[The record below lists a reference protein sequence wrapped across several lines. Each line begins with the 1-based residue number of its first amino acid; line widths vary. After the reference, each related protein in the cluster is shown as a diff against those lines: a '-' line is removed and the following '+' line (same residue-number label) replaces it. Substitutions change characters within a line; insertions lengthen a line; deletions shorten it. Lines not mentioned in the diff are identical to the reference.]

1 MEGILQVYGGG
12 RYALPPLLSWDVTL
26 TGGVPC
32 DSFSLMCPFEAAM
45 AEPLDKAWRLT
56 LQRGGTLLQAVVDE
70 YEIVQDEK
78 GRRVRISGRG
88 LAALL
93 LDNESE
99 AVAYSAPTLSQILRK
114 HAAPYGICWEP
125 FAELRGSTPYA
136 VESSSSQWKALSA
149 FTRYYGGF
157 EPRITPEG
165 VLQPSLWR
173 DDGKRLAI
181 GANTPVLSLRW
192 KDKRYGVYTEVLVVD
207 KVRKTTQSV
216 KNQALL
222 SRGGS
227 CRRVVYT
234 PGRSTGAAMR
244 YTGEY
249 QIQQSKREARLL
261 TVVLPGYFAVRPGA
275 VIRMERSDIGITG
288 DFYLEEAVFSCDGKG
303 ETTALRM
310 RRLQEANVVI

>member
-1 MEGILQVYGGG
+1 MEAILQVYGGG
-12 RYALPPLLSWDVTL
+12 RYVLPPLLSWDVML

-32 DSFSLMCPFEAAM
+32 DSFSITCPYEATM

-56 LQRGGTLLQAVVDE
+56 LERNGTLLQAVVDE

-78 GRRVRISGRG
+78 GRRVQISGRG

-99 AVAYSAPTLSQILRK
+99 AVTYSAPTLSQILRK

-136 VESSSSQWKALSA
+136 VESASSQWKALSA

-165 VLQPSLWR
+165 VLRPSPWR
-173 DDGKRLAI
+173 DDGKRLVI
-181 GANTPVLSLRW
+181 GANTPILNLRW

-207 KVRKTTQSV
+207 KVRKTVQSV

-249 QIQQSKREARLL
+249 QIQQSKRETRLL
-261 TVVLPGYFAVRPGA
+261 TAVLPGYFAARPGA
-275 VIRMERSDIGITG
+275 VIRMERGDIGMMG
-288 DFYLEEAVFSCDGKG
+288 DFYLKEVDYSCSSKG
-303 ETTALRM
+303 ETTTLRM
-310 RRLQEANVVI
+310 RRLQE